1 MATRLYSINPQ
12 DADYQVTEAAG
23 SAVVTKDIELTVD
36 WDGLIG
42 SGLSSMQARLQVLA
56 ALEKMAAYI
65 EQSGKANIGG

>member
-23 SAVVTKDIELTVD
+23 SATVTKAIELTVD
-36 WDGLIG
+36 YDTLIG
-42 SGLSSMQARLQVLA
+42 DGLSSSQVRLQVLA
-56 ALEKMAAYI
+56 ALEKLAAYI